1 MLSMSDTPISD
12 FLSYFAETNTAVA
25 FLVPTP
31 TGYEKSIMDATKPL
45 RELLKYAGVH
55 DYNKQGQGPE
65 NKVILEAH
73 FVTGK
78 DVINTTASLYR
89 PNTKDGDPRI
99 WFSDLKK
106 YCKPC
111 NLLAILVFDKALY
124 VINLSDIS
132 IQKSLKEHGHVFSY
146 LQLSL
151 TEYVSIADELLSKLE
166 DIHKKGFIPSITKG
180 DPGVG
185 DTLEHELG
193 ISRNNSK
200 KPDYKGIELK
210 ASRITKNGVK
220 KTVTRSTLFSKV
232 PDGGLSYSQILD
244 KYGKM
249 QIPRGE
255 TVPRKQ
261 IYETL
266 SAKRY
271 NAYGLK
277 FVVDYDKDRLN
288 LIDDAQPNPNIVS
301 YWEMEILRKTLLTK
315 HPETFW
321 VKAAAEM
328 RPDLEYFRYDYAI
341 HTKNPNT
348 YLLAALI
355 DNGEITADLAAHIN
369 PDGGYRDHG
378 LLFKILP
385 QDLHDLL
392 SEDNTYDLSEKHK

>member
-1 MLSMSDTPISD
+1 MLSMSDTPISN
-12 FLSYFAETNTAVA
+12 FVPYFAETNTAVA

-45 RELLKYAGVH
+45 RELFKFSKFH
-55 DYNKQGQGPE
+55 DYDKQGQGPE
-65 NKVILEAH
+65 NKVVLEAQ
-73 FVTGK
+73 FVTPD
-78 DVINTTASLYR
+78 DVIDTTVSLYR

-111 NLLAILVFDKALY
+111 NLLAVLVFDKALY
-124 VINLSDIS
+124 VINLSNPL

-151 TEYVSIADELLSKLE
+151 SEYVSTADELLAKLHE
-166 DIHKKGFIPSITKG
+166 IHKKGFIPSITRG

-200 KPDYKGIELK
+200 QPDYKGIELK
-210 ASRITKNGVK
+210 ASRITKNGTK
-220 KTVTRSTLFSKV
+220 KAVTRSTLFSKV
-232 PDGGLSYSQILD
+232 PDAGLTYSQILD
-244 KYGKM
+244 TYGKM

-261 IYETL
+261 IYETV
-266 SAKRY
+266 STKRY

-288 LIDDAQPNPNIVS
+288 LIDDAQPKPNIIS
-301 YWEMEILRKTLLTK
+301 YWDMEILRKTLLTK

-328 RPDLEYFRYDYAI
+328 RADLEYFRYDYAI
-341 HTKNPNT
+341 HTRNPNA

-355 DNGEITADLAAHIN
+355 DNGEITADLAAHIR
-369 PDGGYRDHG
+369 PDGTYRDHG

-392 SEDNTYDLSEKHK
+392 SEDMTYEL

>member
-1 MLSMSDTPISD
+1 MSDTPISK
-12 FLSYFAETNTAVA
+12 FIPLFAETNTSVA

-45 RELLKYAGVH
+45 RELLKFANVH
-55 DYNKQGQGPE
+55 DYDKQGQGPD
-65 NKVILEAH
+65 NKVIIETH
-73 FVTGK
+73 FITK
-78 DVINTTASLYR
+78 DDVINTTASLYR

-99 WFSDLKK
+99 WFSNLKK

-111 NLLAILVFDKALY
+111 NLLAILVFDKSLY
-124 VINLSDIS
+124 VINLSDPE
-132 IQKSLKEHGHVFSY
+132 IQSSLLNHGHVFSF

-151 TEYVSIADELLSKLE
+151 SEYMGVAEELLAKLKE
-166 DIHKKGFIPSITKG
+166 IHKRGFIPSITPG

-185 DTLEHELG
+185 DTLENALG

-200 KPDYKGIELK
+200 APDYKGIELK

-220 KTVTRSTLFSKV
+220 KTVTRSTLFTKV
-232 PDGGLSYSQILD
+232 PDDGLTYSQILD
-244 KYGKM
+244 KYGKV

-266 SAKRY
+266 STKKY

-277 FVVDYDKDRLN
+277 LKVDYDSDKLL
-288 LIDDAQPNPNIVS
+288 LIDDAQPKPNIVS
-301 YWEMEILRKTLLTK
+301 TWDFDILRKTLLTK

-321 VKAAAEM
+321 VKAASEM
-328 RPDLEYFRYDYAI
+328 RDIEYFRYDWVV
-341 HTKNPNT
+341 HTRNPNAL
-348 YLLAALI
+348 LLAPLI
-355 DNGEITADLAAHIN
+355 DNGEITADLAAHIK
-369 PDGGYRDHG
+369 PDGKYRDHG

-385 QDLHDLL
+385 QNISDLL
-392 SEDNTYDLSEKHK
+392 SDEKTYDLSE